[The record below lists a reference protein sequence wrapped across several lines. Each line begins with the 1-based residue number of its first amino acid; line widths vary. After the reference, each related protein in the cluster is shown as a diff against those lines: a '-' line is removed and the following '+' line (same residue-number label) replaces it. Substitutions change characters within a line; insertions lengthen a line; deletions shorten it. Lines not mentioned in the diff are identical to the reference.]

1 MPKRTRIFCAGLI
14 GWDTIGHTRYSLKP
28 GADLPGLIITKL
40 GGVIANIAVA
50 ITDMTRDTAELEIIM
65 LSCTGDD
72 EKSNSLLSLLS
83 NRDQINCDLVIRSQG
98 SPDGYVAIESRDGLF
113 CAIASTT
120 KLEKA
125 CVKIFKPLLENV
137 TSRNKNGL
145 AHHLIIDSNLTTK
158 TLNFL
163 SFEPFFNN
171 TSIIIACASP
181 FKARKIRSLL
191 IKRTC
196 IIYANL
202 EEASEILGKSFSCS
216 SEAAESLYKLGAKEA
231 IVTNGKYESSS
242 RSINGLASYLPKQII
257 ASKVTG
263 AGDVFLAAH
272 FVSKT
277 NNINLSEQE
286 HLEFASNAA
295 TKKLLNEVEQ

>member
-28 GADLPGLIITKL
+28 GADLPGMIITKL

-50 ITDMTRDTAELEIIM
+50 ITDMTGNAAELEIIM
-65 LSCTGDD
+65 LSCTGND
-72 EKSNSLLSLLS
+72 EKSNSLISFLSE
-83 NRDQINCDLVIRSQG
+83 RDQINCDLIIRSQG
-98 SPDGYVAIESRDGLF
+98 SPDSYIAIESKKGLF
-113 CAIASTT
+113 GAIASTA

-125 CVKIFKPLLENV
+125 CIKIFKPLIENA
-137 TSRNKNGL
+137 TFGNKNSFE
-145 AHHLIIDSNLTTK
+145 HHMIIDSNLTKK

-163 SFEPFFNN
+163 SFEPFFKK
-171 TSIIIACASP
+171 TSFIIACASP
-181 FKARKIRSLL
+181 FKAKKIRSLL
-191 IKRTC
+191 IERNC

-202 EEASEILGKSFSCS
+202 EEASEILGESFSCS
-216 SEAAESLYKLGAKEA
+216 SEAAESLYKIGAKEA
-231 IVTNGKYESSS
+231 IVTNGKYKTSS

-257 ASKVTG
+257 TSKVTG

-272 FVSKT
+272 FISKT
-277 NNINLSEQE
+277 RNINFSEQE

-295 TKKLLNEVEQ
+295 TKKITQLS